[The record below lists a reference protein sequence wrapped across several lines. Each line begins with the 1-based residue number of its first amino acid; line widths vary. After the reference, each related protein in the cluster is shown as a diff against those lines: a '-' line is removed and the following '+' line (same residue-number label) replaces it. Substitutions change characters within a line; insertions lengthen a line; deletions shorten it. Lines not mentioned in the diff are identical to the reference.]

1 LAEHPFALGLA
12 PRSDRTESFVASG
25 ASDIARLKPVQP
37 VTLLRPHAARAA
49 ARFFVEKFPGKSLY
63 AVKANPSPD
72 LLRVLWDGGVTH
84 YDVASIG
91 EVRLVHD
98 TLPDATLCFMH
109 PVKAEEAIAEA
120 YHGHGVRTFS
130 LDSLEELDKIVSA
143 TATDGAAASDLNL
156 LVRVRVSSEHSK
168 LSLASKFGADPAEL
182 KALLMAARQASDALG
197 LCFHVGSQAM
207 TPAAYAEA
215 MARVRDAIVEAAVT
229 VDIVD
234 VGGGFPSSY
243 PGMEP
248 PPLGAYFAVIH
259 ESFEKLPIS
268 YSAEL
273 WCEPGRALCAEY
285 ASVLVRVEKRRG
297 DELYINDGAYGTLF
311 DAAHIGWR
319 FPVRLVRDEESDTR
333 PHGFS
338 FYGPTCDDLDHMVGP
353 FELPGDVGPGD
364 YVEIG
369 MLGAYGSAMRTQFN
383 GFGSANGWSVV
394 VTDAPMASLYGEAA
408 APTRS
413 NVVKL

>member
-1 LAEHPFALGLA
+1 LHKHHRALGLA
-12 PRSDRTESFVASG
+12 AAPSG
-25 ASDIARLKPVQP
+25 SPGAAAIATLRPVQP
-37 VTLLRPHAARAA
+37 VTLLRPHAARRA
-49 ARFFVEKFPGKSLY
+49 ARYFVEKFPGRSLY

-72 LLRVLWDGGVTH
+72 LLRILWDAGVTH

-98 TLPDATLCFMH
+98 ILPDSILCFMH

-120 YHGHGVRTFS
+120 YFEHGVKTFS
-130 LDSLEELDKIVSA
+130 LDTVEELDKIVRA
-143 TATDGAAASDLNL
+143 TSKDGVPASDLNL
-156 LVRVRVSSEHSK
+156 LVRIRVSSEHAK
-168 LSLASKFGADPAEL
+168 LSLASKFGADPRDIST
-182 KALLMAARQASDALG
+182 LLFAARQAADALG
-197 LCFHVGSQAM
+197 ICFHVGSQAM
-207 TPAAYAEA
+207 TPAAFAEA
-215 MARVRDAIVEAAVT
+215 MARVRLAIVEAAVT

-248 PPLGAYFAVIH
+248 PPLETYFSVIH
-259 ESFEKLPIS
+259 QAFEALPIS

-297 DELYINDGAYGTLF
+297 DELYINDGAYGALF

-319 FPVRLVRDEESDTR
+319 YPVRLIRDEESHTR
-333 PHGFS
+333 PMAFS
-338 FYGPTCDDLDHMVGP
+338 FYGPTCDDLDRMAGP
-353 FELPGDVGPGD
+353 FELPGDVRPGD
-364 YVEIG
+364 YIEVG
-369 MLGAYGSAMRTQFN
+369 MLGAYGCAMRTQFN
-383 GFGSANGWSVV
+383 GFGVVDSVIV
-394 VTDAPMASLYGEAA
+394 EDEPMASLYGAKT
-408 APTRS
+408 PRRS

>member
-1 LAEHPFALGLA
+1 MHKHHRALGLA
-12 PRSDRTESFVASG
+12 TAPIGTTLAG
-25 ASDIARLKPVQP
+25 AAEIAKLKPVQP
-37 VTLLRPHAARAA
+37 VTLLRPHAARRA
-49 ARFFVEKFPGKSLY
+49 ARFFVEKFPGRSLY

-91 EVRLVHD
+91 EVRLVKA

-120 YHGHGVRTFS
+120 YFEHGVRTFS
-130 LDSLEELDKIVSA
+130 LDTLEELEKILQA
-143 TATDGAAASDLNL
+143 TATDGVAASDLNL
-156 LVRVRVSSEHSK
+156 LVRLRVSSEHSK
-168 LSLASKFGADPAEL
+168 LSLASKFGASAEEL
-182 KALLMAARQASDALG
+182 KPLLFAARQAADALG
-197 LCFHVGSQAM
+197 ICFHVGSQAM

-215 MARVRDAIVEAAVT
+215 MGRVRDAIVEAAVT

-248 PPLGAYFAVIH
+248 PELETYFAVIH
-259 ESFEKLPIS
+259 DSFEKLPIS

-285 ASVLVRVEKRRG
+285 ASVLVRVERRRG
-297 DELYINDGAYGTLF
+297 DELYINDGAYGALF
-311 DAAHIGWR
+311 DAAHIAWR
-319 FPVRLVRDEESDTR
+319 YPVALVRE
-333 PHGFS
+333 PHSNVRTMGFS

-353 FELPGDVGPGD
+353 FELPADVAAGD
-364 YVEIG
+364 YIEIG
-369 MLGAYGSAMRTQFN
+369 MLGAYGCAMRTGFN
-383 GFGSANGWSVV
+383 GFGTEARVIV
-394 VTDAPMASLYGEAA
+394 EDEPMASLYG
-408 APTRS
+408 APAQPRS
-413 NVVKL
+413 NVVTL

>member
-1 LAEHPFALGLA
+1 LHHDHRALGLA
-12 PRSDRTESFVASG
+12 AAPTGSRG
-25 ASDIARLKPVQP
+25 AAAIAKQRPVQP
-37 VTLLRPHAARAA
+37 VTLLRPHAAHRA
-49 ARFFVEKFPGKSLY
+49 ARFFVEKFPGRSLY

-72 LLRVLWDGGVTH
+72 LLRVLWNAGVTH

-91 EVRLVHD
+91 EVRLVHE
-98 TLPDATLCFMH
+98 TLPEAVLCFMH

-120 YHGHGVRTFS
+120 YFEHGVKTFS
-130 LDSLEELDKIVSA
+130 LDTVDELEKIVRA
-143 TATDGAAASDLNL
+143 TCVDGLAASDLNL
-156 LVRVRVSSEHSK
+156 LVRIRVSSDHAK
-168 LSLASKFGADPAEL
+168 LSLASKFGAAQDEV
-182 KALLMAARQASDALG
+182 KQLLIAARQAADALG
-197 LCFHVGSQAM
+197 ICFHVGSQAM

-215 MARVRDAIVEAAVT
+215 MSRVREAIVDAAVT

-248 PPLGAYFAVIH
+248 PPLETYFAVIH
-259 ESFEKLPIS
+259 QAFEALPIS

-297 DELYINDGAYGTLF
+297 DELYINDGAYGALF

-319 FPVRLVRDEESDTR
+319 YPVTLIREPDSHVRPMS
-333 PHGFS
+333 FS
-338 FYGPTCDDLDHMVGP
+338 FYGPTCDDLDRMAGP

-364 YVEIG
+364 YIEVG
-369 MLGAYGSAMRTQFN
+369 MLGAYGCAMRTQFN
-383 GFGSANGWSVV
+383 GFGVVESAIV
-394 VTDAPMASLYGEAA
+394 DDEPMASLYGAS
-408 APTRS
+408 APARS